1 MSKNKSIS
9 IDENLLRVFEA
20 IYKKDGDTWNDVIA
34 RLCDCKDYTGFLNVS
49 IVVET
54 LKSKQSN
61 KELRCNK
68 THIRCDK
75 TIDWVEEVN
84 DVNN

>member
-20 IYKKDGDTWNDVIA
+20 IYKKEGDTWNDVIA

>member
-20 IYKKDGDTWNDVIA
+20 IYKKEGDTWNDVIA

-54 LKSKQSN
+54 LKSKQRD
-61 KELRCNK
+61 KKLQRNK

>member
-20 IYKKDGDTWNDVIA
+20 IYKKEGDTWNDVIA

-54 LKSKQSN
+54 LKSKQRDKKLQRN
-61 KELRCNK
+61 TPLHCNNSDCLQE
-68 THIRCDK
+68 IEDL
-75 TIDWVEEVN
+75 
-84 DVNN
+84 

>member
-20 IYKKDGDTWNDVIA
+20 IYKKEGDTWNDVIA

-54 LKSKQSN
+54 LKSKQRD

>member
-54 LKSKQSN
+54 LKSKQRD
-61 KELRCNK
+61 KELQRNK